1 VVVRL
6 TLTTPPMLLQA
17 MIDLLHNPLVV
28 QGRPVLTAQ
37 HSEGSRQ
44 IMSLFLSSVQILLIA
59 LVGSF
64 LEAVILSAP
73 DYLIVLFV
81 VLKLV
86 RAVSRSPIGFLLH
99 APEIHTLLP

>member
-1 VVVRL
+1 
-6 TLTTPPMLLQA
+6 
-17 MIDLLHNPLVV
+17 
-28 QGRPVLTAQ
+28 
-37 HSEGSRQ
+37 
-44 IMSLFLSSVQILLIA
+44 MSLFLSSVQILLIA

-86 RAVSRSPIGFLLH
+86 RTVPRSPIGFLLN
-99 APEIHTLLP
+99 APEVHTLLP